1 MEKGLDYNVILFDFD
16 GTVSDS
22 AEGIMECYRRTF
34 VQMGMPVPE
43 DRVLRSFVGPPQTV
57 TFGEVYG
64 FKGAELE
71 RIIELFRK
79 EYKTYGVFH
88 STIYPGIRQMLEALK
103 AGGKTLAVAT
113 SKPEVYAR
121 RICDEY
127 GITELLDFVG
137 GSIMDLARNKKA
149 EVIEYVLE
157 SLSVT
162 DRSRVLM
169 VGDRLYDAEGAAQCG
184 IDCLGVTWGYG
195 DEAELTKAGVKYLA
209 ATPEEVRKLL
219 LGE

>member
-1 MEKGLDYNVILFDFD
+1 MKPLDYDVILFDFD
-16 GTVSDS
+16 GTISDS
-22 AEGIMECYRRTF
+22 ADGIMECYRRTF
-34 VQMGMPVPE
+34 VKMGMPVPE
-43 DRVLRSFVGPPQTV
+43 DSVLRSFVGPPQTV
-57 TFGEVYG
+57 TFGEGYG
-64 FKGAELE
+64 FQGEELE
-71 RIIELFRK
+71 RIIELFRQ
-79 EYKTYGVFH
+79 EYKAYGVFH

-149 EVIEYVLE
+149 EVVEYVMETLG
-157 SLSVT
+157 VT

-169 VGDRLYDAEGAAQCG
+169 VGDRLYDVEGAAQCG
-184 IDCLGVTWGYG
+184 VDCLGVTWGYG
-195 DEAELTKAGVKYLA
+195 DEAELTKAGAKYLA
-209 ATPEEVRKLL
+209 ATPEEVQRLL